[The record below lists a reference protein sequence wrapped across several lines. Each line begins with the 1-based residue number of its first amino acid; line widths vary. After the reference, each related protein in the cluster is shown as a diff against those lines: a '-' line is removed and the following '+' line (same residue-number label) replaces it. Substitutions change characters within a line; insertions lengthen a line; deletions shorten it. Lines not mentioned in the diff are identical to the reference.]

1 MRFVA
6 VGISHHTAPVELR
19 ERLALSQERVPQ
31 VLAMLRAE
39 GLSREGILL
48 STCNRVELYAV
59 PEAKVEPDR
68 LAALLADATGT
79 AMRLVD
85 GHLYRYQE
93 QEALRHVFRVV
104 SSLDSMVVGEPQIV
118 GQVRDAYR
126 LAQAHKAV
134 GPVLHQVMD
143 RALQV
148 AKRVRN
154 ETDIGREAVSVG
166 RAGVELARQ
175 VLGGLE
181 GRAALLIGAGAHGKL
196 VARALLDYGLGELVV
211 ANRTFQRAVELAN
224 KFGGSAIHQDDVPRY
239 LERVDI
245 VLAST
250 AAGQLLVTRADVA
263 PVMKRRRYR
272 SLVMIDL
279 SVPRN
284 IATDV
289 NELEGVYRFDVDDLS
304 KVAESGKEKRLVAAE
319 SAERIVME
327 EVRSCWKA
335 LDSEVLGLG
344 IRRLTRH
351 ADEVRLG
358 ELERNRAILDRLDAK
373 DRESIEAMTRSI
385 VKKLL
390 HEPLG
395 YLRRSAGE
403 GRVEAV
409 DDVLR
414 ALLGSALTPPV
425 EADATP
431 ADEEMGTEKE
441 GKSS

>member
-1 MRFVA
+1 VRLVA
-6 VGISHHTAPVELR
+6 IGISHHTAPVELR
-19 ERLALSQERVPQ
+19 EK
-31 VLAMLRAE
+31 LAMAPERMPAVLEALRSDGVGRE
-39 GLSREGILL
+39 GLVL

-59 PEAKVEPDR
+59 PEPSVGPDR
-68 LAALLADATGT
+68 LAEWLADRAGT
-79 AMRLVD
+79 ALRTVD
-85 GHLYRYQE
+85 SHLYRYQE

-126 LAQAHKAV
+126 LAQTHHAV

-143 RALQV
+143 KALQV

-175 VLGGLE
+175 VLGSLD

-196 VARALLDYGLGELVV
+196 VSRALLDYGLGELVV

-224 KFGGSAIHQDDVPRY
+224 RFGGSAVHMDDLTRY

-245 VLAST
+245 VIAST
-250 AAGQLLVTRADVA
+250 AAGQQIISRADVA
-263 PVMKRRRYR
+263 PVTKRRRYR

-284 IATDV
+284 IAVDV
-289 NELEGVYRFDVDDLS
+289 DELEGVYRFDIDDLMQI
-304 KVAESGKEKRLVAAE
+304 AEAGKEKRQLAAE

-327 EVRSCWKA
+327 EVRACW
-335 LDSEVLGLG
+335 DVLEGELVARG
-344 IRRLTRH
+344 IKRLTQH
-351 ADEVRLG
+351 G
-358 ELERNRAILDRLDAK
+358 EALRVSELAKNEALLAKLDPK
-373 DRESIEAMTRSI
+373 DRDSIEAMTRALL
-385 VKKLL
+385 KKLL

-395 YLRRSAGE
+395 YVRKSAAE
-403 GRVEAV
+403 GRGDRVEEIVAALV
-409 DDVLR
+409 GR
-414 ALLGSALTPPV
+414 AN
-425 EADATP
+425 
-431 ADEEMGTEKE
+431 DEREDE
-441 GKSS
+441 